1 MPQPIVSAPQL
12 LFAPNSRTSKDL
24 TIDPVVGKWKIFVIK
39 IHVECSVLAV
49 LLGAAPANA
58 ANFSFT
64 GNLADSN
71 DNQSF
76 FFTANGASTVN
87 LRSYSYA
94 GGTNA
99 AGTVIAA
106 GGFDPILSLF
116 DGTDTLIQTVDDGPD
131 PVPADPTTGRRYD
144 TNFSQALAAGNY
156 RVIISQYAN
165 FATGPNFSNGFGG
178 TNDPGFDGRTSAW
191 AVDVLG
197 VEQAS
202 TPTATSVPE
211 PADLLG
217 TVVAGFAVIGLKRK
231 LSSGKKAQLKITR

>member
-1 MPQPIVSAPQL
+1 MSGVLQTQLRLIIEHKMIKNFTIATILGMAATTTAMVLGSAP
-12 LFAPNSRTSKDL
+12 AD
-24 TIDPVVGKWKIFVIK
+24 
-39 IHVECSVLAV
+39 
-49 LLGAAPANA
+49 A

-64 GNLADSN
+64 GNLANSN

-116 DGTDTLIQTVDDGPD
+116 DGTDTLLQTVDDGPG
-131 PVPADPTTGRRYD
+131 PVPADPTTGARYD

-156 RVIISQYAN
+156 RVVISQFSN
-165 FATGPNFSNGFGG
+165 FATGPNFSNGFRG
-178 TNDPGFDGRTSAW
+178 TNGPGFGNGRTSAW
-191 AVDVLG
+191 AFDVLN

-217 TVVAGFAVIGLKRK
+217 TVVAGVAVIGLKRK